1 MHKYQKIN
9 YYIDIFCIFASDSKN
24 TNEKKLKKLYLDKC
38 SSGLLL
44 PKSILN
50 ASSIKIFY
58 VFIYFLSIGFSTQM
72 SAQESIIT
80 GLENIHISEGATI
93 VTVEKGESKI
103 NYSSISAPINQ
114 KNTKTSTSPQK
125 EIKEKVAFS
134 HKKKTPKA
142 IDEKLIKKMAQ
153 KREVKIVYN
162 TDAQSE
168 ENLSSNFGTSKS
180 GINNQD
186 QSQKLDKAVFT
197 ENKLLVFL
205 FIYQEKQNVLFQFY
219 HSLKVENHHFTRP
232 PPTFI

>member
-1 MHKYQKIN
+1 MPLVLKTQTK
-9 YYIDIFCIFASDSKN
+9 
-24 TNEKKLKKLYLDKC
+24 KKLKKLYLDKC

-50 ASSIKIFY
+50 ASSIKIFF

-125 EIKEKVAFS
+125 EIKEKIAFS

-142 IDEKLIKKMAQ
+142 IDEKLIKKLEQ
-153 KREVKIVYN
+153 KREVKIIYN

-168 ENLSSNFGTSKS
+168 ESLSSNFGTSKS

-186 QSQKLDKAVFT
+186 QSQKLDKALFT

-219 HSLKVENHHFTRP
+219 HSLKVETHLFTRP
-232 PPTFI
+232 PPSFY

>member
-1 MHKYQKIN
+1 MPQVLKTQMK
-9 YYIDIFCIFASDSKN
+9 
-24 TNEKKLKKLYLDKC
+24 KKLKKLYLDKC
-38 SSGLLL
+38 SSGLLF
-44 PKSILN
+44 PKSFLN

-80 GLENIHISEGATI
+80 GLENIHISKGATI
-93 VTVEKGESKI
+93 VTVENGEYKI

-114 KNTKTSTSPQK
+114 NNTKTSTSPKK
-125 EIKEKVAFS
+125 EIKEKITFS

-142 IDEKLIKKMAQ
+142 IDEKLIKKLAQ

-168 ENLSSNFGTSKS
+168 ESLSSNFGTSKS

-186 QSQKLDKAVFT
+186 
-197 ENKLLVFL
+197 
-205 FIYQEKQNVLFQFY
+205 
-219 HSLKVENHHFTRP
+219 
-232 PPTFI
+232 

>member
-1 MHKYQKIN
+1 MPLVLKTQTK
-9 YYIDIFCIFASDSKN
+9 
-24 TNEKKLKKLYLDKC
+24 KKLKKVYLDKC

-93 VTVEKGESKI
+93 VTVENGESKI

-114 KNTKTSTSPQK
+114 KNTEVSTSPQK

-197 ENKLLVFL
+197 ENKLLAFL

>member
-1 MHKYQKIN
+1 MPLVLKTQMK
-9 YYIDIFCIFASDSKN
+9 
-24 TNEKKLKKLYLDKC
+24 KKLKKLYLDKC

-50 ASSIKIFY
+50 ASSIKIFF

-93 VTVEKGESKI
+93 VTVENGESKI
-103 NYSSISAPINQ
+103 NYSSVSAPINQ

-125 EIKEKVAFS
+125 EIKEKIAFS

-142 IDEKLIKKMAQ
+142 IDEKLIKKLEQ
-153 KREVKIVYN
+153 KREVKIIYN

-197 ENKLLVFL
+197 ENKLLAFL

>member
-1 MHKYQKIN
+1 
-9 YYIDIFCIFASDSKN
+9 
-24 TNEKKLKKLYLDKC
+24 
-38 SSGLLL
+38 
-44 PKSILN
+44 
-50 ASSIKIFY
+50 
-58 VFIYFLSIGFSTQM
+58 M

-103 NYSSISAPINQ
+103 NYSSVSAPINQ
-114 KNTKTSTSPQK
+114 KNTKTSTSPHK
-125 EIKEKVAFS
+125 EIKEKIAFS

-186 QSQKLDKAVFT
+186 QSQKLDKALFT
-197 ENKLLVFL
+197 ENKPLVFL

-219 HSLKVENHHFTRP
+219 HSLKVENHLFTRP

>member
-1 MHKYQKIN
+1 MK
-9 YYIDIFCIFASDSKN
+9 
-24 TNEKKLKKLYLDKC
+24 KKLKKVYFNNY
-38 SSGLLL
+38 SSELLF

-50 ASSIKIFY
+50 ASSIKIFF

-93 VTVEKGESKI
+93 VTIENGESKI
-103 NYSSISAPINQ
+103 NYSSVSTPINK
-114 KNTKTSTSPQK
+114 KNSKISTSTKK
-125 EIKEKVAFS
+125 EIKEKIAFS
-134 HKKKTPKA
+134 QKKKTPKA

-197 ENKLLVFL
+197 ENKLLAFL

-219 HSLKVENHHFTRP
+219 HSLKVESYLFTRP
-232 PPTFI
+232 PPSFY

>member
-1 MHKYQKIN
+1 MPLVLKTQTK
-9 YYIDIFCIFASDSKN
+9 
-24 TNEKKLKKLYLDKC
+24 KKLKKLYLDKC

-114 KNTKTSTSPQK
+114 KNTKVYSSPQK
-125 EIKEKVAFS
+125 EIKEKIAFS
-134 HKKKTPKA
+134 HKKKTAKA

-153 KREVKIVYN
+153 KREVKIIYN

-168 ENLSSNFGTSKS
+168 ESLSSNYGTSKS
-180 GINNQD
+180 GINNQN
-186 QSQKLDKAVFT
+186 QIQKLDKALFT
-197 ENKLLVFL
+197 ENKPLVFL
-205 FIYQEKQNVLFQFY
+205 FIYQEKQNILFQLY
-219 HSLKVENHHFTRP
+219 HALKANNQLLTRP
-232 PPTFI
+232 PPHFVII

>member
-1 MHKYQKIN
+1 MK
-9 YYIDIFCIFASDSKN
+9 
-24 TNEKKLKKLYLDKC
+24 KKLKKVYLDKC
-38 SSGLLL
+38 SSGVLF

-50 ASSIKIFY
+50 ASSIKSLL
-58 VFIYFLSIGFSTQM
+58 VFTFLLSLTFFTHIN
-72 SAQESIIT
+72 AQESIIT

-93 VTVEKGESKI
+93 VTIENGESKI
-103 NYSSISAPINQ
+103 NYSSVSTPINK
-114 KNTKTSTSPQK
+114 KNSKISISPQK
-125 EIKEKVAFS
+125 EIKEKVTFS

-197 ENKLLVFL
+197 ENKLLAFL

>member
-1 MHKYQKIN
+1 MK
-9 YYIDIFCIFASDSKN
+9 
-24 TNEKKLKKLYLDKC
+24 KKLRKHYFDKC
-38 SSGLLL
+38 SSGLLF

-93 VTVEKGESKI
+93 VTVENGESKI

-114 KNTKTSTSPQK
+114 KNTKTSTSPKK
-125 EIKEKVAFS
+125 EIKEKIAFS

-186 QSQKLDKAVFT
+186 QSQKLDKALFT
-197 ENKLLVFL
+197 ENKLLAFL

>member
-1 MHKYQKIN
+1 MPQVLKTQTK
-9 YYIDIFCIFASDSKN
+9 
-24 TNEKKLKKLYLDKC
+24 KKLKKVYLDKC

-93 VTVEKGESKI
+93 VTVEKGECKI

-114 KNTKTSTSPQK
+114 KNTEVSTSPQK

-197 ENKLLVFL
+197 ENKLLAFL

-219 HSLKVENHHFTRP
+219 YSLKVENHHFTRP

>member
-1 MHKYQKIN
+1 MPLVLKTQMK
-9 YYIDIFCIFASDSKN
+9 
-24 TNEKKLKKLYLDKC
+24 KKLRKHYFDKC
-38 SSGLLL
+38 SSGLLF

-93 VTVEKGESKI
+93 VTVENGESKI
-103 NYSSISAPINQ
+103 NYSSISAPINR
-114 KNTKTSTSPQK
+114 KNTKTSTSPKK
-125 EIKEKVAFS
+125 EIKEKIAFS

-153 KREVKIVYN
+153 KREVKIIYN

-168 ENLSSNFGTSKS
+168 ECLSSNYGTSKS

-186 QSQKLDKAVFT
+186 QSQKLDKALFT
-197 ENKLLVFL
+197 ENKPLVFL

-219 HSLKVENHHFTRP
+219 HSLKVESYLFTRP
-232 PPTFI
+232 PPSFI

>member
-1 MHKYQKIN
+1 MPLILKTQTK
-9 YYIDIFCIFASDSKN
+9 
-24 TNEKKLKKLYLDKC
+24 KKLKKLYLYKC

-44 PKSILN
+44 PKSFLN

-114 KNTKTSTSPQK
+114 KNTKTSASPQK
-125 EIKEKVAFS
+125 EIKEKIAFS

-142 IDEKLIKKMAQ
+142 IDKKLIKKLEQ
-153 KREVKIVYN
+153 KREVKIIYN

-168 ENLSSNFGTSKS
+168 GCLSSNYGTSKS
-180 GINNQD
+180 GINNQN
-186 QSQKLDKAVFT
+186 QSQKLDKALFT
-197 ENKLLVFL
+197 ENKPLVFL

-219 HSLKVENHHFTRP
+219 HSLKVENHLFTRP

>member
-1 MHKYQKIN
+1 MK
-9 YYIDIFCIFASDSKN
+9 
-24 TNEKKLKKLYLDKC
+24 KKLKKVYFNNY
-38 SSGLLL
+38 SSELLL

-50 ASSIKIFY
+50 ARSIKIFF
-58 VFIYFLSIGFSTQM
+58 VFIYFLSIGFSIQM

-93 VTVEKGESKI
+93 VTVENGESKI

-153 KREVKIVYN
+153 KREVKIIYN
-162 TDAQSE
+162 NDAQSE
-168 ENLSSNFGTSKS
+168 ENLSSNYGTSKS
-180 GINNQD
+180 GINNQN
-186 QSQKLDKAVFT
+186 QSQKLDKALFT
-197 ENKLLVFL
+197 ENKPLVFL

-219 HSLKVENHHFTRP
+219 HSLKVESYLFTRP
-232 PPTFI
+232 PPSFI

>member
-1 MHKYQKIN
+1 MHQVLKTQTK
-9 YYIDIFCIFASDSKN
+9 
-24 TNEKKLKKLYLDKC
+24 KKLKKLYLDKC

-50 ASSIKIFY
+50 ASRIKSLL
-58 VFIYFLSIGFSTQM
+58 VFTFLLSLTFFTHIN
-72 SAQESIIT
+72 AQESIIT
-80 GLENIHISEGATI
+80 GLENIHISKGATI
-93 VTVEKGESKI
+93 VTVENGESKI
-103 NYSSISAPINQ
+103 NYSSISAPINR

-125 EIKEKVAFS
+125 EIKEKIAFS

-142 IDEKLIKKMAQ
+142 IDEKLIKKIEQ
-153 KREVKIVYN
+153 KREVKIIYN

-168 ENLSSNFGTSKS
+168 ECLSSNYGTSKS

-186 QSQKLDKAVFT
+186 QSQKLDKALFT

-205 FIYQEKQNVLFQFY
+205 FIYQEKQNILFQY
-219 HSLKVENHHFTRP
+219 YNTLQVDNHLFTRP

>member
-1 MHKYQKIN
+1 MPLVLKIQT
-9 YYIDIFCIFASDSKN
+9 K
-24 TNEKKLKKLYLDKC
+24 KKLKKLYLDKC
-38 SSGLLL
+38 SSGVLF

-50 ASSIKIFY
+50 ASRIKSLL
-58 VFIYFLSIGFSTQM
+58 VFTFLLSLTFFTHIN
-72 SAQESIIT
+72 AQESIIT

-125 EIKEKVAFS
+125 EIKEKITFS

-197 ENKLLVFL
+197 ENKLLAFL

>member
-1 MHKYQKIN
+1 
-9 YYIDIFCIFASDSKN
+9 
-24 TNEKKLKKLYLDKC
+24 
-38 SSGLLL
+38 
-44 PKSILN
+44 
-50 ASSIKIFY
+50 
-58 VFIYFLSIGFSTQM
+58 M

-103 NYSSISAPINQ
+103 NYSSISAPINR

-125 EIKEKVAFS
+125 EIKEKIAFS

-142 IDEKLIKKMAQ
+142 IDEKLIKKLEQ
-153 KREVKIVYN
+153 KREVKIIYN

-168 ENLSSNFGTSKS
+168 ECLSSNYGTSKS
-180 GINNQD
+180 GINNQ
-186 QSQKLDKAVFT
+186 SQKLDKALFT
-197 ENKLLVFL
+197 ENKPLVFL

>member
-1 MHKYQKIN
+1 MPLVLKTQTK
-9 YYIDIFCIFASDSKN
+9 
-24 TNEKKLKKLYLDKC
+24 KKLKKVYLDKC

-93 VTVEKGESKI
+93 VTVENGESKI

-125 EIKEKVAFS
+125 EIKEKIAFS

-142 IDEKLIKKMAQ
+142 IDEKLIKKLEQ
-153 KREVKIVYN
+153 KREVKMVYH
-162 TDAQSE
+162 TDAQSRTSFSA
-168 ENLSSNFGTSKS
+168 LYYSSKS
-180 GINNQD
+180 AVNNQNHLKTFNH
-186 QSQKLDKAVFT
+186 SVFA
-197 ENKLLVFL
+197 ENNVLTFL
-205 FIYQEKQNVLFQFY
+205 FVYQEKQNILFQLY
-219 HSLKVENHHFTRP
+219 HALKANNQLFTRP
-232 PPTFI
+232 PPSFV